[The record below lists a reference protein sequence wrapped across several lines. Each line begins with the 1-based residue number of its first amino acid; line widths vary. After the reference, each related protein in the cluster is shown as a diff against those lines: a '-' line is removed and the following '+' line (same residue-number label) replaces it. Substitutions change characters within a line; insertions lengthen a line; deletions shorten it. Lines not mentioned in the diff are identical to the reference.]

1 MTARER
7 GVWMGL
13 GCLALAAYFLLFS
26 AGLLLSSRPY
36 RDQLQA
42 LNASGTPAPAAGS
55 AAEVQLAA
63 LPHVAAGS
71 ERRSLLL
78 AFAGSVLLYSP
89 LNVALLTLLA
99 GFLGG
104 CASGLTFPAPG
115 GAPPA
120 AKDGAPG
127 ASEAKAEARRTFLG
141 ESPFA
146 SMFRSFLVYLT
157 FMAGIFITTEKPFD
171 APTADQYARLAGML
185 SLFAFVVG
193 YDPTK
198 FQDFLDMVPRRG
210 KGTS

>member
-1 MTARER
+1 MADSDRRTHAR
-7 GVWMGL
+7 GAFMAL
-13 GCLALAAYFLLFS
+13 GCTALFAYFVLFS

-36 RDQLQA
+36 REQLQA
-42 LNASGTPAPAAGS
+42 LSAGGTPW
-55 AAEVQLAA
+55 LAA
-63 LPHVAAGS
+63 DGATQLVALPDVAAAPSGP
-71 ERRSLLL
+71 SLFI

-104 CASGLTFPAPG
+104 CASYLSFTGG
-115 GAPPA
+115 GADASA
-120 AKDGAPG
+120 APD
-127 ASEAKAEARRTFLG
+127 AKQRFRT

-157 FMAGIFITTEKPFD
+157 FMAGIFITTEKPFE
-171 APTADQYARLAGML
+171 APTVDQYARLAGML

-210 KGTS
+210 KGGAG